1 MSQQKQNKGNSDLLK
16 YAGLGTQLFVAIGLA
31 VFAGMKADKWLS
43 FKTPL
48 LVWILPLAVIVV
60 MIYQIIKETSKTKKD
75 DTKKPV

>member
-1 MSQQKQNKGNSDLLK
+1 MSQQKQNKGNRELLK

-31 VFAGMKADKWLS
+31 VFAGLKADKWLN

-60 MIYQIIKETSKTKKD
+60 MIYQIIKETTKTKKD
-75 DTKKPV
+75 DTKKPL